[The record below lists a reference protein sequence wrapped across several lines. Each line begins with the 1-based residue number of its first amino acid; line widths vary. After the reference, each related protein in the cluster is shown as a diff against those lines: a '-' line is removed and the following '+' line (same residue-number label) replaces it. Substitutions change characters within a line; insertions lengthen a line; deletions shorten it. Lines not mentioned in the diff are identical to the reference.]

1 MIYKSYLISHAD
13 SLSGGVIDSGC
24 CLAFCNLQHC
34 SSPSSKL
41 VELFATDKTVFM
53 QYPTEEYLS
62 APLEKMS
69 SIFQV

>member
-1 MIYKSYLISHAD
+1 MQTLCLEGLLIPGA
-13 SLSGGVIDSGC
+13 V
-24 CLAFCNLQHC
+24 LAFCNLQHR

-69 SIFQV
+69 SISQV